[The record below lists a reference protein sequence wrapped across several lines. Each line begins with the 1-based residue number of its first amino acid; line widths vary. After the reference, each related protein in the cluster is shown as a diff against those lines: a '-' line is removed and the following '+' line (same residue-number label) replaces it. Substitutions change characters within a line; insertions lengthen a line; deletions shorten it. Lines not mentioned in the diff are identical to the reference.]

1 MLEQLKA
8 LNQTKRA
15 LNADE
20 LNVRLAVTAV
30 DFKTA
35 DYILSY
41 TTVLPL
47 IGNIFAAFLCLG
59 CSAAFHLMSVKSK
72 KLNEI
77 LARLD
82 YGGISG
88 LILGTIYAVL
98 HYSFAC
104 DEVFMVRMIFTG
116 ISLAGAVAC
125 FVATFMKSCDS
136 PKFRPV
142 RAGMF
147 VGLGVSTVSV
157 FVYLGVWTNDY

>member
-8 LNQTKRA
+8 LNLTNQA
-15 LNADE
+15 LTADE
-20 LNVRLAVTAV
+20 LNERLAVTAA
-30 DFKTA
+30 DFKSA

-47 IGNIFAAFLCLG
+47 IGNIFVAFLCLG
-59 CSAAFHLMSVKSK
+59 CSAAFHLMCVKSK

-77 LARLD
+77 LSRLD
-82 YGGISG
+82 YGGITC
-88 LILGTIYAVL
+88 LIFGTSYAML

-116 ISLAGAVAC
+116 ILLAGAVVC
-125 FVATFMKSCDS
+125 FFVTFIKLFDS

-147 VGLGVSTVSV
+147 VGLGVSTTCV